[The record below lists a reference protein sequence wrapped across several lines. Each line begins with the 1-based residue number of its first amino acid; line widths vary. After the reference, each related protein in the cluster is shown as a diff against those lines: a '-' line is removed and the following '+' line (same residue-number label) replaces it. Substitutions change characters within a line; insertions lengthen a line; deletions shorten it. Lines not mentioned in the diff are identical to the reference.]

1 MVRQKNIDTM
11 EETGMLKP
19 FVMSLALTSLGA
31 SAVGADGQNS
41 SPTVWRWHVSQ
52 ILAAQR
58 ADSEALAV
66 NEART
71 FDQGYERYSAA
82 GLREPPTRANAK

>member
-1 MVRQKNIDTM
+1 M

-19 FVMSLALTSLGA
+19 LVMSLALTSLGA

-41 SPTVWRWHVSQ
+41 SPTIWRWHVTQ

-58 ADSEALAV
+58 ADSEALFI
-66 NEART
+66 NDARA
-71 FDQGYERYSAA
+71 FDQSYERYSAA
-82 GLREPPTRANAK
+82 GLPEPSTRANAK